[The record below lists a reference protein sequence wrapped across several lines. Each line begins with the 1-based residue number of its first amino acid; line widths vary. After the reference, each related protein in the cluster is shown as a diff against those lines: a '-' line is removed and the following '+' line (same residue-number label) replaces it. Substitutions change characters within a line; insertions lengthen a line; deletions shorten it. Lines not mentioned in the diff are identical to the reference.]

1 MCHKFAGYYF
11 MLTWESIYK
20 RDMLLLYGSNPV
32 RSSMCTVNIK
42 QMYGEQISFPFSP
55 PRKVMSGQHWH
66 ISSIDQWH

>member
-32 RSSMCTVNIK
+32 RSSMCKYKTNE
-42 QMYGEQISFPFSP
+42 G
-55 PRKVMSGQHWH
+55 
-66 ISSIDQWH
+66 